1 MTLQVGKL
9 ALKQSGPL
17 PLYAKVKEM
26 VADKILCGEWRP
38 NDRVPSETELVQL
51 LGFSRMTINR
61 ALRELTAEGLLIRM
75 QGVGTFVAEPKR
87 QSSLFEIQNIADE
100 ILARHHQHRS
110 DVMLHQ
116 ATVADREQAMALN
129 ILPGSEIFHSTIIH
143 YENEVPIQIEDR
155 YVNPAIAPDYLKQD
169 FTQLTPNIYLNLVA
183 PLTEGEHI
191 VEAVSATA
199 QQSKWLQLAPH
210 EPCLLICR
218 RTWSKQHHV
227 SYARLLYPGSRHRL
241 KGHFMS

>member
-1 MTLQVGKL
+1 MTPMDQKL
-9 ALKQSGPL
+9 AAERSGPL
-17 PLYAKVKEM
+17 PFYARVKEM
-26 VADKILCGEWRP
+26 VADKIRSGEWQP
-38 NDRVPSETELVQL
+38 NDRVPSEAELVQM

-61 ALRELTAEGLLIRM
+61 ALRELTAEGLLVRL

-100 ILARHHQHRS
+100 VQARNHRHRS
-110 DVMLHQ
+110 DVMLLQ
-116 ATVADREQAMALN
+116 AERATSEQAEALN
-129 ILPGSEIFHSTIIH
+129 MLPGDEIFHSAIIH
-143 YENEVPIQIEDR
+143 YENDIPIQIEDR
-155 YVNPAIAPDYLKQD
+155 YVNPQVAPEYLQQD
-169 FTQLTPNIYLNLVA
+169 FTQVTPNIYLNKLA

-191 VEAVSATA
+191 VEAVSAST

-218 RTWSKQHHV
+218 RTWSKQVNV